1 MNGFKIKDFFSKLI
15 SLSYPKYRF
24 FTFLGILILFRTLP
38 FYIIEKTHEFSIC
51 SKIFG
56 KYCYSVG
63 ITRGVSCLLR
73 GEFQRAIEFNPLSI
87 VVLGIIILFI
97 VYDFN
102 KGFIKYKIQK
112 KRMAKKKKESD
123 KIKNEKSEALM
134 RIPIGIVSGSII
146 YVWAWLIGVFFLINF
161 FYKIFSGKRIDDL
174 AKMSESWNTQQY
186 YFFRYMTFSTNERP
200 FPFKEIKKEINK
212 IE

>member
-1 MNGFKIKDFFSKLI
+1 MGSRLKNFFSKLI

-24 FTFLGILILFRTLP
+24 FTFLGVLILLRALP

-73 GEFQRAIEFNPLSI
+73 GEFQRAIDFNPLSI
-87 VVLGIIILFI
+87 VVLGIMILFI

-102 KGFIKYKIQK
+102 KEFIKYKTQKREWLKRK
-112 KRMAKKKKESD
+112 KRV
-123 KIKNEKSEALM
+123 IK
-134 RIPIGIVSGSII
+134 
-146 YVWAWLIGVFFLINF
+146 
-161 FYKIFSGKRIDDL
+161 
-174 AKMSESWNTQQY
+174 
-186 YFFRYMTFSTNERP
+186 
-200 FPFKEIKKEINK
+200 
-212 IE
+212 